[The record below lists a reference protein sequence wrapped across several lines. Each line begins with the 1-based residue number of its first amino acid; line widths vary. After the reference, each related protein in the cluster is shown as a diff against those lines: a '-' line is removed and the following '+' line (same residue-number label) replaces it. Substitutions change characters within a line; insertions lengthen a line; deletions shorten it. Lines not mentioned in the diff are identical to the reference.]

1 MGQITQVN
9 YPILGGAHDGD
20 SLGGAFRVQI
30 LSSTL
35 STGDLG
41 SLVLSDPVFQFL
53 NDAA

>member
-1 MGQITQVN
+1 MN

-41 SLVLSDPVFQFL
+41 SLILSDPECQFMY
-53 NDAA
+53 DVPEDW